1 MFLICQSRI
10 FQESWWD
17 IERTKT
23 RSISL
28 QSKGSRKYAWFFIIY
43 GFDQHHRSLEQTPS
57 IDINMY
63 IKNVNKFAGPDLFPL
78 RFNPCQTCRDSEKRT
93 SHQCSTL
100 ATVLMTVSSYVRTTL
115 MTYVIFITT
124 MTDRNSTFN
133 CTNQRF
139 LAKLF
144 KKKKYKTNLV
154 ISCNAVHSLRLS
166 VR

>member
-1 MFLICQSRI
+1 MSTNSRVLICSHYG
-10 FQESWWD
+10 
-17 IERTKT
+17 
-23 RSISL
+23 SIPAKRAEIQRNAL
-28 QSKGSRKYAWFFIIY
+28 LIGA
-43 GFDQHHRSLEQTPS
+43 L
-57 IDINMY
+57 
-63 IKNVNKFAGPDLFPL
+63 LF
-78 RFNPCQTCRDSEKRT
+78 
-93 SHQCSTL
+93 
-100 ATVLMTVSSYVRTTL
+100 ATVLMRVSSYVRTTL

-133 CTNQRF
+133 CPNQRF